1 MRREVVDYVVE
12 RTRQLIDAPTCSAEA
27 KAMAQSWLDALG
39 TEQEAE
45 QTEKYV
51 KELEADLM
59 PIDTLI
65 GFAESEGGA
74 KVFGAEETKNVAAHA
89 RQIKASGAKYCD
101 CPACAAVEA
110 ILEKKEALLEK

>member
-1 MRREVVDYVVE
+1 MDYVVE

-51 KELEADLM
+51 K
-59 PIDTLI
+59 
-65 GFAESEGGA
+65 
-74 KVFGAEETKNVAAHA
+74 
-89 RQIKASGAKYCD
+89 
-101 CPACAAVEA
+101 
-110 ILEKKEALLEK
+110 